1 MLTIFPASLDHL
13 VLSQDVVLPKSPH
26 HRRIMTKLPLVLA
39 LFISILLTT
48 SAIAQVPTDQ
58 ARNFQIDATHTGAVS
73 SPGLTP
79 PLKQRWVVN
88 FGQPISYPL
97 IADGRVFVTVKENG
111 NGSKLVALDAT
122 NGAILWSTILGGT
135 SNWSAA
141 CYENGR
147 VFAMNSSS
155 VLRAFDAVTGNLI
168 WSTSLHVSVLDSPP
182 TVFQGVVYVSAE
194 DVYAISADTGAV
206 LWTKIVINGDTSSP
220 AVTSDGLWVSY
231 SCPNVYKLN
240 PATGAQIWFYSP
252 GCSGGGG
259 QTPALYNGRLYV
271 RDIFSPEKIFDA
283 ETGAIIGTFVAKN
296 SPAFRGTTGFFLEGS
311 EVVGT
316 FGTLRARDINTNA
329 ELWSFAGD
337 GQLQSAVL
345 VVNDFVYVGS
355 ASGKLYALNVAT
367 GQQAWV
373 TTAGASIPYVSEI
386 GGNPTTSFAAAEGLL
401 VIPTSTT
408 LVAYEVDNSP
418 PVLTFGDQTPAVNA
432 AGWNNTPVDVPFT
445 TTGVQYADP
454 VSPFHFISEGA
465 NQTQNVTLTDRN
477 GNDIIV
483 TSPVVNIDMTAP
495 ATSANMSGS
504 GGEWSTTV
512 QVTLSSDDNLS
523 GVANT
528 FYKLDG
534 GATQTYTSAF
544 SVSSNGTHTVSYWS
558 VDVAG
563 NTESTHSSVV
573 KIDDA
578 APTTQS
584 STSGIVGTNGWY
596 RSAVQVSL
604 SASDNNQSGVASTFY
619 SIDGGATQTYTGAFS
634 ISSDGVHQVNF
645 WSVDAAG
652 NTEAQRSA
660 TVKIDVTIGTLQKS
674 LSGILGNL
682 NYYTTPVQVTMTA
695 TDTPS
700 GVANIFYRIDGGN
713 TNTYTAPFTIST
725 DGIHFVEYWMVDVAG
740 NSIITGFEVRIDRTP
755 PVTQATFS
763 QNNLGNNGWYRGTVQ
778 ISMSATDNQSGVE
791 KIQYTIDNGTLK
803 IYSAPFNYSTNGI
816 HALNYWS
823 NDKVP
828 NYETSHFVQLK
839 IDQQSPSVSITAT
852 PASAVVS
859 STPVTVT
866 VSGRI
871 TDALSGIDPASV
883 FYNVI
888 DEYSVISPSGPV
900 TLQPNGDFSF
910 TLSFPATKNAGDRQH
925 VYTITISAADMA
937 GISKSVNDTVKI
949 N

>member
-1 MLTIFPASLDHL
+1 MN
-13 VLSQDVVLPKSPH
+13 
-26 HRRIMTKLPLVLA
+26 KLPLVLA
-39 LFISILLTT
+39 LFISILFTT

-111 NGSKLVALDAT
+111 NGTKLVALDAT

-135 SNWSAA
+135 LNWGAA

-147 VFAMNSSS
+147 VFAMNSAS

-168 WSTSLHVSVLDSPP
+168 WSTSLHLSILDSPP

-194 DVYAISADTGAV
+194 DVYAVSADTGAV
-206 LWTKIVINGDTSSP
+206 LWTKSVINGDSSSP

-259 QTPALYNGRLYV
+259 QTPTLYNGRLYV
-271 RDIFSPEKIFDA
+271 RDIFSEEKIFDA
-283 ETGAIIGTFVAKN
+283 ETGAIIGSFVAKN
-296 SPAFRGTTGFFLEGS
+296 SPAFRGTTGFFLEGP
-311 EVVGT
+311 EFAGT

-329 ELWSFAGD
+329 EIWSFAGD

-355 ASGKLYALNVAT
+355 ASGKLYALNADT
-367 GQQAWV
+367 GRQAWV
-373 TTAGASIPYVSEI
+373 TTAGASIPYVAEI
-386 GGNPTTSFAAAEGLL
+386 VAGNPTTSFAAAEGLL

-418 PVLTFGDQTPAVNA
+418 PALTFGDQTPAANA

-445 TTGVQYADP
+445 TIGVQYADP
-454 VSPFHFISEGA
+454 VSPVHFISEGA
-465 NQTQNVTLTDRN
+465 NQTQDVTLTDRN
-477 GNDIIV
+477 GNDTIV

-495 ATSANMSGS
+495 ITSENVTGS
-504 GGEWSTTV
+504 GGEWSTSV
-512 QVTLSSDDNLS
+512 QVTLSSSDNLS
-523 GVANT
+523 GIANT

-544 SVSSNGTHTVSYWS
+544 SVTSNGAHTLSYWS

-563 NTESTHSSVV
+563 NTESVHSSTLKV
-573 KIDDA
+573 DSG
-578 APTTQS
+578 APTTQL
-584 STSGIVGTNGWY
+584 STSGTAGINGWFM
-596 RSAVQVSL
+596 SAVQASL
-604 SASDNNQSGVASTFY
+604 SASDNTSGVASTFY
-619 SIDGGATQTYTGAFS
+619 RVDGGAAQTYTGSFS
-634 ISSDGVHQVNF
+634 IGNEGVHQVTF
-645 WSVDAAG
+645 WSVDVAG
-652 NTEAQRSA
+652 NTEAQQSTA
-660 TVKIDVTIGTLQKS
+660 VKIDWTWPTVLHS
-674 LSGILGNL
+674 LSGVLGSYGFG
-682 NYYTTPVQVTMTA
+682 YYTTPVQVTLNA
-695 TDTPS
+695 SDNLS
-700 GVANIFYRIDGGN
+700 GIANVYYRIDGSA
-713 TNTYTAPFTIST
+713 TNNYTGTFTVST
-725 DGIHFVEYWMVDVAG
+725 DGVHQLEFWCTDVAG
-740 NSIITGFEVRIDRTP
+740 NSSNNISTVFFKIDRTP

-763 QNNLGNNGWYRGTVQ
+763 QTNLGNNGWYRGTVQ
-778 ISMSATDNQSGVE
+778 ISMSATDNLSGVE
-791 KIQYTIDNGTLK
+791 KTQYTIDNGTLK

-828 NYETSHFVQLK
+828 NWEQSHFVQLK
-839 IDQQSPSVSITAT
+839 IDQQAPSVSTNAT
-852 PASAVVS
+852 PGSAVVS

-866 VSGRI
+866 VTGRI

-888 DEYSVISPSGPV
+888 DEYSVISLSGPV
-900 TLQPNGDFSF
+900 TLQPNGDYSF
-910 TLSFPATKNAGDRQH
+910 TLSLPATKNAGDRQH

-937 GISKSVNDTVKI
+937 GISKSANDTVKI